1 MASSYRDG
9 ARGHTGLW
17 VAICCALALCSFN
30 AWGGAKALTYRFHIQ
45 GQPLSQALQVFSEQS
60 GLQIVYHTELLPDTA
75 TTHRVDGTYDAQSA
89 LNRLLRGTG
98 LIARQL
104 NARTFAIATQEAT
117 REIDS

>member
-9 ARGHTGLW
+9 ARRHTGLW
-17 VAICCALALCSFN
+17 VAIYCALALCSFN
-30 AWGGAKALTYRFHIQ
+30 AWGSAKALTYRFHIQ

-75 TTHRVDGTYDAQSA
+75 TTHRVEGTYDAQSA

-98 LIARQL
+98 LIAR
-104 NARTFAIATQEAT
+104 
-117 REIDS
+117 